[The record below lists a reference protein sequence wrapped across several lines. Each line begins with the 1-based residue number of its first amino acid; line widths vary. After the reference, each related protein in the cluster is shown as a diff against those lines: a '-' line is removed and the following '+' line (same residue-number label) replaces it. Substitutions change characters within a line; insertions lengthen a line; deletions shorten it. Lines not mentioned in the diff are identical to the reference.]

1 MRCRVKRAAG
11 AASKPCKE
19 SRSRVGCFTTAAHVK
34 WSNQVVRMGRVWEA
48 GLRQLRAD
56 GGCTLHRPAG
66 AATSYVPPP
75 WPRRR
80 LSPGANCIALASS
93 TSAAS
98 LPCAPSSAA
107 ASSLLL
113 LLLPLPPSPWPLC
126 PLAPPGG
133 VSGCTPQAWAGAEG
147 CAGTAACAAAA
158 GGSAAGGSAASAGH
172 ADVQARNVSSG

>member
-1 MRCRVKRAAG
+1 M
-11 AASKPCKE
+11 
-19 SRSRVGCFTTAAHVK
+19 
-34 WSNQVVRMGRVWEA
+34 VVRRWCVCHSM
-48 GLRQLRAD
+48 
-56 GGCTLHRPAG
+56 T
-66 AATSYVPPP
+66 ATSYVTPL

-80 LSPGANCIALASS
+80 LSPGANCIALAS
-93 TSAAS
+93 TPSAAS

-113 LLLPLPPSPWPLC
+113 LLPLPPPPPWPLC

-158 GGSAAGGSAASAGH
+158 GGSVGPAGQ
-172 ADVQARNVSSG
+172 ADVQAGNVSSGQGQPVLNRGRQCGARCKTSPNVQAGCTPCGGGIVVCKGRAVGSGMGFDGSTAA